1 MSSEI
6 EDIGIETLSN
16 KELEDIASNVEEKI
30 ITHIQNHDLGQLL
43 TDYNIIVNLSQN
55 LDNILTL
62 ALDFD
67 ISGGLTSSQLENLQ
81 EELFENGQKALKE
94 ELKCL
99 KNS

>member
-1 MSSEI
+1 MLSEI

-30 ITHIQNHDLGQLL
+30 ITYIQNHDLGKFL
-43 TDYNIIVNLSQN
+43 TDYNIIINLSQN
-55 LDNILTL
+55 PDNILTL

>member
-16 KELEDIASNVEEKI
+16 EELEKIASNVEEKI
-30 ITHIQNHDLGQLL
+30 ITHIQNHDFGQLL
-43 TDYNIIVNLSQN
+43 TDYSIIINLSQN
-55 LDNILTL
+55 PDNILTL

-67 ISGGLTSSQLENLQ
+67 IAGGLTSSQLENLQ

>member
-6 EDIGIETLSN
+6 EDIGIGTLSN
-16 KELEDIASNVEEKI
+16 EDLEETASNVEEKI
-30 ITHIQNHDLGQLL
+30 IAYIQNHDFGQLL
-43 TDYNIIVNLSQN
+43 TDYSIMVNLSQN
-55 LDNILTL
+55 PDNILTL

-81 EELFENGQKALKE
+81 KELFEHGQKALKE